1 MQIANKMSRHPAMT
15 AFTVIAALYLF
26 RKIAGRKGAVRV
38 DTAAKILK
46 KSQLNNN
53 NNNNIN
59 INNNNNR

>member
-46 KSQLNNN
+46 KAQLDK
-53 NNNNIN
+53 
-59 INNNNNR
+59 